1 MPRYRM
7 TIEYDGSPFSGWQRQ
22 AGQPSVQAAIE
33 DAVARLGQ
41 SEPTL
46 FGAGRTD
53 AGVHA
58 LGQVAHIDLD
68 KTWLPEKL
76 MAAINAQ
83 IRPDPVSV
91 FDIQEVD
98 DSFHARFSASARHYE
113 YRIRDSRSP
122 PALDRHR
129 VWWVPYRL
137 NEAAMHTAAQELTG
151 HHDFTT
157 FRSSQCQ
164 SKSPSK
170 TLDRLDVSREGRD
183 VIVRASARSFLHNQV
198 RSLVGTLKM
207 AGDGKWS
214 VKDVRIALEAADRS
228 ACGPVAPPDGLYL
241 VKVDYSDESRDHN

>member
-22 AGQPSVQAAIE
+22 AGQASVQASVE
-33 DAVARLGQ
+33 EAVSRLGQ
-41 SEPTL
+41 PPTTL

-68 KTWLPEKL
+68 KTWLPAKL

-91 FDIQEVD
+91 FDIEEVN

-113 YRIRDSRSP
+113 YRIRDSRAP
-122 PALDRHR
+122 PALDRQR

-137 NEAAMHTAAQELTG
+137 DEVAMHEAAQHLTG

-164 SKSPSK
+164 ANTPMK

-183 VIVRASARSFLHNQV
+183 VVVRASARSFLHNQV
-198 RSLVGTLKM
+198 RSLVGTLKL
-207 AGDGKWS
+207 AGAGKRS
-214 VKDVRIALEAADRS
+214 ARDVRDALLAADRS
-228 ACGPVAPPDGLYL
+228 TCGPVAPPEGLYL
-241 VKVDYSDESRDHN
+241 VRVDYS

>member
-1 MPRYRM
+1 M
-7 TIEYDGSPFSGWQRQ
+7 TIEYDGTPFSGWQRQ
-22 AGQPSVQAAIE
+22 AGQPSVQASIE
-33 DAVARLGQ
+33 DAVSRLGQ

-68 KTWLPEKL
+68 KTWVPAKL

-83 IRPDPVSV
+83 VRPDPVSV
-91 FDIQEVD
+91 FGIEEVD

-113 YRIRDSRSP
+113 YRIRDSRIP
-122 PALDRHR
+122 PALDRQR

-137 NEAAMHTAAQELTG
+137 DEAAMHAAAQQLTG

-164 SKSPSK
+164 AKSPVK

-183 VIVRASARSFLHNQV
+183 VVIRASARSFLHNQV
-198 RSLVGTLKM
+198 RSLVGTLKL
-207 AGDGKWS
+207 AGEGKYS
-214 VKDVRIALEAADRS
+214 ARDVRDALLATDRS
-228 ACGPVAPPDGLYL
+228 ACGPVAPPQGLYL
-241 VKVDYSDESRDHN
+241 VKVDYSQGH

>member
-22 AGQPSVQAAIE
+22 VGQPSVQAAIE
-33 DAVARLGQ
+33 DAVSRLGQ
-41 SEPTL
+41 SPAVL

-58 LGQVAHIDLD
+58 LGQVAHIDLE

-83 IRPDPVSV
+83 VRPDPVSV
-91 FDIQEVD
+91 FDVCETNE
-98 DSFHARFSASARHYE
+98 SFHARFSALARHYE
-113 YRIRDSRSP
+113 YRIRDSRTP

-137 NEAAMHTAAQELTG
+137 DEAAMHSAAQQLTG

-164 SKSPSK
+164 SKSPVK
-170 TLDRLDVSREGRD
+170 TLDRLDVLREGRD

-198 RSLVGTLKM
+198 RSLVGTLKL
-207 AGDGKWS
+207 AGEGKWS
-214 VKDVRIALEAADRS
+214 AADVRKALQAADRS
-228 ACGPVAPPDGLYL
+228 ACGPVAPPQGLYL
-241 VKVDYSDESRDHN
+241 VKVDYSGRN

>member
-33 DAVARLGQ
+33 DAVSRLGQ

-58 LGQVAHIDLD
+58 LGQVAHIDLE

-83 IRPDPVSV
+83 LRPDPVSV
-91 FDIQEVD
+91 FDIEEVD
-98 DSFHARFSASARHYE
+98 DSFLARFSASARHYE
-113 YRIRDSRSP
+113 YRIRDSRTP
-122 PALDRHR
+122 PALDRDR

-137 NEAAMHTAAQELTG
+137 DEAAMHTAAQELTG

-164 SKSPSK
+164 SKSPVK

-198 RSLVGTLKM
+198 RSLVGTLKL
-207 AGDGKWS
+207 AGEGKWS
-214 VKDVRIALEAADRS
+214 AGDVRNALHAADRS
-228 ACGPVAPPDGLYL
+228 ACGPVAPPQGLYL
-241 VKVDYSDESRDHN
+241 VSVDYSDEH

>member
-22 AGQPSVQAAIE
+22 NGQPSVQASIE
-33 DAVARLGQ
+33 DAVSRLGHN
-41 SEPTL
+41 PATL

-68 KTWLPEKL
+68 KAWAPEKL

-83 IRPDPVSV
+83 VRPDPISV
-91 FDIQEVD
+91 FDICEVD
-98 DSFHARFSASARHYE
+98 DSFHARFSATGRHYK
-113 YRIRDSRSP
+113 YLIRDGRVP
-122 PALDRHR
+122 PALDRQR
-129 VWWVPYRL
+129 VWWVPFRL
-137 NEAAMHTAAQELTG
+137 NEAAMHEAAQELTG

-164 SKSPSK
+164 SKSPVK
-170 TLDRLDVSREGRD
+170 TLDRMDVSRQGRD
-183 VIVRASARSFLHNQV
+183 IVVRASARSFLHNQV
-198 RSLVGTLKM
+198 RSLVGTLKL
-207 AGDGKWS
+207 AGEGKWS
-214 VKDVRIALEAADRS
+214 PGDVRNALQAADRA

-241 VKVDYSDESRDHN
+241 VRVDYSGNQ

>member
-22 AGQPSVQAAIE
+22 AGQASVQASIEAAIS
-33 DAVARLGQ
+33 RLGQ
-41 SEPTL
+41 PPATL

-68 KTWLPEKL
+68 KSWVPAKL

-91 FDIQEVD
+91 FDIVEVD
-98 DSFHARFSASARHYE
+98 ISFHARFSASARHYE
-113 YRIRDSRSP
+113 YRIRDSRAP
-122 PALDRHR
+122 PALDRQR
-129 VWWVPYRL
+129 VWWVPFRL
-137 NEAAMHTAAQELTG
+137 DEAVMHEAAQQLTG

-157 FRSSQCQ
+157 FRSSHCQ
-164 SKSPSK
+164 AKSPLK

-183 VIVRASARSFLHNQV
+183 VVVRASARSFLHNQV
-198 RSLVGTLKM
+198 RSLVGTLKL
-207 AGDGKWS
+207 AGEQKYS
-214 VKDVRIALEAADRS
+214 ARDVRDALLAADRS
-228 ACGPVAPPDGLYL
+228 TCGPVAPPQGLYL
-241 VKVDYSDESRDHN
+241 VKVDYSQGH

>member
-91 FDIQEVD
+91 FDIEEVD

-113 YRIRDSRSP
+113 YRIRDNRSP

-137 NEAAMHTAAQELTG
+137 DEAAMHSAAQGLTG

-164 SKSPSK
+164 SKSPVK

-214 VKDVRIALEAADRS
+214 AKDVRDALEAADRS

-241 VKVDYSDESRDHN
+241 VKVDYCEPLQTK

>member
-22 AGQPSVQAAIE
+22 NGQPSVQAAIE
-33 DAVARLGQ
+33 DAVSRLGHN
-41 SEPTL
+41 PATL

-68 KTWLPEKL
+68 KVWVPEKL

-83 IRPDPVSV
+83 VRPDPISV
-91 FDIQEVD
+91 FDICEVD
-98 DSFHARFSASARHYE
+98 DSFHARFSATGRHYE
-113 YRIRDSRSP
+113 YLVRDSRVP

-129 VWWVPYRL
+129 VWWVPFGL
-137 NEAAMHTAAQELTG
+137 DEAAMHEAAQELTG

-164 SKSPSK
+164 SKSPVK
-170 TLDRLDVSREGRD
+170 TLDRLDVTRRGRD
-183 VIVRASARSFLHNQV
+183 IVVRASARSFLHNQV
-198 RSLVGTLKM
+198 RSLVGTLKL
-207 AGDGKWS
+207 AGEGKWS
-214 VKDVRIALEAADRS
+214 PVDVRDALQAADRA

-241 VKVDYSDESRDHN
+241 IKVEY

>member
-22 AGQPSVQAAIE
+22 AGQASVQAAIE
-33 DAVARLGQ
+33 NAVSRLGQ
-41 SEPTL
+41 SPAIL

-58 LGQVAHIDLD
+58 LGQVAHIDLE

-83 IRPDPVSV
+83 VRPDPVSV

-113 YRIRDSRSP
+113 YRIRDSRTP

-137 NEAAMHTAAQELTG
+137 DEAAMHAAAQQLTG

-164 SKSPSK
+164 SKSPVK
-170 TLDRLDVSREGRD
+170 TLDRLDVLRDGRD

-198 RSLVGTLKM
+198 RSLVGTLKL
-207 AGDGKWS
+207 AGEGKWS
-214 VKDVRIALEAADRS
+214 AADVRKALQAADRS
-228 ACGPVAPPDGLYL
+228 ACGPVAPPQGLYL
-241 VKVDYSDESRDHN
+241 VSVDYSDEH

>member
-22 AGQPSVQAAIE
+22 AGQASVQAAIE
-33 DAVARLGQ
+33 NAVSRLGQ
-41 SEPTL
+41 SPAIL

-58 LGQVAHIDLD
+58 LGQVAHIDLE

-83 IRPDPVSV
+83 VRPDPVSV

-98 DSFHARFSASARHYE
+98 DSFHARFSASTRHYE
-113 YRIRDSRSP
+113 YRIRDSRTP

-137 NEAAMHTAAQELTG
+137 DEAAMHAAARQLTG

-164 SKSPSK
+164 SKSPVK
-170 TLDRLDVSREGRD
+170 TLDRLDVLREGRD

-198 RSLVGTLKM
+198 RSLVGTLKL
-207 AGDGKWS
+207 AGEGKWS
-214 VKDVRIALEAADRS
+214 AADVRKALQAADRS
-228 ACGPVAPPDGLYL
+228 ACGPVAPPQGLYL
-241 VKVDYSDESRDHN
+241 VSVDYSDEH

>member
-7 TIEYDGSPFSGWQRQ
+7 TIEYDGAPFSGWQRQ
-22 AGQPSVQAAIE
+22 AGQPSVQASIE
-33 DAVARLGQ
+33 AAVSRLGQ
-41 SEPTL
+41 SPAIL

-58 LGQVAHIDLD
+58 LGQVAHIDLE
-68 KTWLPEKL
+68 KTWRPEKL

-91 FDIQEVD
+91 FDIEEVG

-113 YRIRDSRSP
+113 YRIRDGRVP
-122 PALDRHR
+122 PALDRQR

-137 NEAAMHTAAQELTG
+137 DETAMHEAAQELIG

-164 SKSPSK
+164 SKSPVK
-170 TLDRLDVSREGRD
+170 TLDRLDVTRQGRD
-183 VIVRASARSFLHNQV
+183 VVVQASARSFLHNQV
-198 RSLVGTLKM
+198 RSLVGTLKL
-207 AGDGKWS
+207 AGEGKWS
-214 VKDVRIALEAADRS
+214 ARDVRTALQAADRS
-228 ACGPVAPPDGLYL
+228 ACGPVAPPEGLYL
-241 VKVDYSDESRDHN
+241 VRVDYSDES

>member
-22 AGQPSVQAAIE
+22 NGQPSVQASIE
-33 DAVARLGQ
+33 DAVSRLGQ
-41 SEPTL
+41 SPATL

-68 KTWLPEKL
+68 KAWSPGKL

-83 IRPDPVSV
+83 VRPDPISV
-91 FDIQEVD
+91 FDVCEVD
-98 DSFHARFSASARHYE
+98 DSFHARFSATERQYE
-113 YRIRDSRSP
+113 YLVRDGRVP
-122 PALDRHR
+122 PALDRQR
-129 VWWVPYRL
+129 VWWVPFRL
-137 NEAAMHTAAQELTG
+137 DEAAMHEAAQELTG

-164 SKSPSK
+164 SKSPVK
-170 TLDRLDVSREGRD
+170 TLDRLDVTRRGRD
-183 VIVRASARSFLHNQV
+183 IVVCASARSFLHNQV
-198 RSLVGTLKM
+198 RSLVGTLKL
-207 AGDGKWS
+207 AGEGKWS
-214 VKDVRIALEAADRS
+214 ATDVRNALQAADRA

-241 VKVDYSDESRDHN
+241 VKVEY

>member
-7 TIEYDGSPFSGWQRQ
+7 TIEYDGTPFSGWQRQ

-33 DAVARLGQ
+33 DAIARLGQ
-41 SEPTL
+41 STVTL

-68 KTWLPEKL
+68 KAWSPEKL

-83 IRPDPVSV
+83 VRPDPISV
-91 FDIQEVD
+91 FEVREVD
-98 DSFHARFSASARHYE
+98 DSFHARFSATGRHYE
-113 YRIRDSRSP
+113 YLIRDSRVP
-122 PALDRHR
+122 PALDRQR
-129 VWWVPYRL
+129 VWWVPFRL
-137 NEAAMHTAAQELTG
+137 EENVMHEAAQELTG

-164 SKSPSK
+164 SKSPVK
-170 TLDRLDVSREGRD
+170 TLDRLEVTRRGRD
-183 VIVRASARSFLHNQV
+183 IVVRASARSFLHNQV
-198 RSLVGTLKM
+198 RSLVGTLKL

-214 VKDVRIALEAADRS
+214 ATDVRNALQAADRA
-228 ACGPVAPPDGLYL
+228 ACGPVAPPQGLYL
-241 VKVDYSDESRDHN
+241 VGVDYSDDS

>member
-22 AGQPSVQAAIE
+22 NGQPSVQASIE
-33 DAVARLGQ
+33 GAVSRLGQ
-41 SEPTL
+41 SEATL

-68 KTWLPEKL
+68 KAWLPEKL

-83 IRPDPVSV
+83 VRPDPISV
-91 FDIQEVD
+91 FDVCEVD
-98 DSFHARFSASARHYE
+98 DRFHARFSATKRYYE
-113 YRIRDSRSP
+113 YLVRDSRMP
-122 PALDRHR
+122 PALDRQR
-129 VWWVPYRL
+129 VWWVPFRL
-137 NEAAMHTAAQELTG
+137 DEAAMHEAAQELIG

-164 SKSPSK
+164 SKSPVK
-170 TLDRLDVSREGRD
+170 TLDRLDVTRRGRD
-183 VIVRASARSFLHNQV
+183 VVVRASARSFLHNQV
-198 RSLVGTLKM
+198 RSLVGTLKL
-207 AGDGKWS
+207 AGEGKWS
-214 VKDVRIALEAADRS
+214 ATDVRKALQAADRS

-241 VKVDYSDESRDHN
+241 VKVEY

>member
-22 AGQPSVQAAIE
+22 AGQASVQAAIE
-33 DAVARLGQ
+33 NAVSRLGQ
-41 SEPTL
+41 SPAIL

-58 LGQVAHIDLD
+58 LGQVAHIDLE

-83 IRPDPVSV
+83 VRPDPVSV

-113 YRIRDSRSP
+113 YRIRDSRTP

-137 NEAAMHTAAQELTG
+137 DEAAMHAAAQQLTG

-164 SKSPSK
+164 SKSPVK
-170 TLDRLDVSREGRD
+170 TLDRLDVLREGRD

-198 RSLVGTLKM
+198 RSLVGTLKL
-207 AGDGKWS
+207 AGEGKWS
-214 VKDVRIALEAADRS
+214 AADVRKALQAADRS
-228 ACGPVAPPDGLYL
+228 ACGPVAPPQGLYL
-241 VKVDYSDESRDHN
+241 VSVDYSDEH

>member
-22 AGQPSVQAAIE
+22 AGQASVQASIEAAIS
-33 DAVARLGQ
+33 RLGQ
-41 SEPTL
+41 PPATL

-68 KTWLPEKL
+68 KSWVPAKL

-91 FDIQEVD
+91 FDIVEVD
-98 DSFHARFSASARHYE
+98 TSFHARFSASARHYE
-113 YRIRDSRSP
+113 YRIRDSRAP
-122 PALDRHR
+122 PALDRQR
-129 VWWVPYRL
+129 VWWVPFRL
-137 NEAAMHTAAQELTG
+137 DEAVMHEAAQQLTG

-157 FRSSQCQ
+157 FRSSHCQ
-164 SKSPSK
+164 AKSPLK

-183 VIVRASARSFLHNQV
+183 VVVRASARSFLHNQV
-198 RSLVGTLKM
+198 RSLVGTLKL
-207 AGDGKWS
+207 AGEAKYS
-214 VKDVRIALEAADRS
+214 ARDVRDALLAADRS
-228 ACGPVAPPDGLYL
+228 TCGPVAPPQGLYL
-241 VKVDYSDESRDHN
+241 VKVDYSQGH

>member
-7 TIEYDGSPFSGWQRQ
+7 TIEYDGAPFSGWQRQ

-33 DAVARLGQ
+33 DAVSRLGQ

-58 LGQVAHIDLD
+58 LGQVAHIDLE

-83 IRPDPVSV
+83 LRPDPVSV
-91 FDIQEVD
+91 FDIEEVD

-113 YRIRDSRSP
+113 YRIRDSRTP
-122 PALDRHR
+122 PALDRDR

-137 NEAAMHTAAQELTG
+137 DDTAMHTAAQELTG

-164 SKSPSK
+164 SKSPVK
-170 TLDRLDVSREGRD
+170 TLDRLDVCREGRD

-198 RSLVGTLKM
+198 RSLVGTLKLAGEGKRS
-207 AGDGKWS
+207 AGD
-214 VKDVRIALEAADRS
+214 VRNALHAADRS
-228 ACGPVAPPDGLYL
+228 ACGPVAPPQGLYL
-241 VKVDYSDESRDHN
+241 VSVDYSDEQ

>member
-33 DAVARLGQ
+33 DAASRLGQ
-41 SEPTL
+41 SPAVL

-58 LGQVAHIDLD
+58 LGQVAHIDLE

-83 IRPDPVSV
+83 VRPDPVSV
-91 FDIQEVD
+91 FDVRETNE
-98 DSFHARFSASARHYE
+98 SFHARFSALARHYE
-113 YRIRDSRSP
+113 YRIRDSRTP

-137 NEAAMHTAAQELTG
+137 DEAAMHSAAQQLTG

-164 SKSPSK
+164 SKSPIK
-170 TLDRLDVSREGRD
+170 TLDRLDVLREGRD

-198 RSLVGTLKM
+198 RSLVGTLKL
-207 AGDGKWS
+207 AGEGKWS
-214 VKDVRIALEAADRS
+214 AADVRKALQAADRS
-228 ACGPVAPPDGLYL
+228 VCGPVAPPQGLYL
-241 VKVDYSDESRDHN
+241 VKVDYSGRN

>member
-7 TIEYDGSPFSGWQRQ
+7 TIEYDGAPFSGWQRQ

-33 DAVARLGQ
+33 DAVSRLGQ

-68 KTWLPEKL
+68 KSWVPAKL

-91 FDIQEVD
+91 FDIVEVD
-98 DSFHARFSASARHYE
+98 TSFHARFSASARHYE
-113 YRIRDSRSP
+113 YRIRDSRAP
-122 PALDRHR
+122 PALDRQR
-129 VWWVPYRL
+129 VWWVPFRL
-137 NEAAMHTAAQELTG
+137 DEAVMHEAAQQLTG

-157 FRSSQCQ
+157 FRSSHCQ
-164 SKSPSK
+164 AKSPLK

-183 VIVRASARSFLHNQV
+183 VVVRASARSFLHNQV
-198 RSLVGTLKM
+198 RSLVGTLKL
-207 AGDGKWS
+207 AGEQKYS
-214 VKDVRIALEAADRS
+214 ARDVRDALLAADRS
-228 ACGPVAPPDGLYL
+228 TCGPVAPPQGLYL
-241 VKVDYSDESRDHN
+241 VKVDYSQGH

>member
-7 TIEYDGSPFSGWQRQ
+7 IIEYDGSPFSGWQRQ
-22 AGQPSVQAAIE
+22 AGQASVQAAIE
-33 DAVARLGQ
+33 DAVSRLGQ
-41 SEPTL
+41 SAPTL

-58 LGQVAHIDLD
+58 LGQVAHIDLK
-68 KTWLPEKL
+68 KTWRPEKL

-83 IRPDPVSV
+83 LRPDPVSV
-91 FDIQEVD
+91 FDVREVD

-113 YRIRDSRSP
+113 YRIRDSRAP

-137 NEAAMHTAAQELTG
+137 DEAAMHAAAQELTG

-164 SKSPSK
+164 SKSPVK

-198 RSLVGTLKM
+198 RSLVGTLKL
-207 AGDGKWS
+207 AGEEKWS
-214 VKDVRIALEAADRS
+214 AADVRGALQAADRS
-228 ACGPVAPPDGLYL
+228 ACGPVAPPEGLYL
-241 VKVDYSDESRDHN
+241 VKVDYSDKD

>member
-7 TIEYDGSPFSGWQRQ
+7 SIEYDGTPFSGWQRQ

-33 DAVARLGQ
+33 DAIARLEQ
-41 SEPTL
+41 TPVTL

-58 LGQVAHIDLD
+58 LGQVAHIDLA
-68 KTWLPEKL
+68 KTWAPEKL

-83 IRPDPVSV
+83 VRPDPVSV
-91 FDIQEVD
+91 FDVRETS

-113 YRIRDSRSP
+113 YRIRDRRPP
-122 PALDRHR
+122 PALDRDR

-137 NEAAMHTAAQELTG
+137 DEAAMHTAAQELTG

-164 SKSPSK
+164 SKSPVK
-170 TLDRLDVSREGRD
+170 TLDRLDVSRQGRD

-198 RSLVGTLKM
+198 RSLVGTLKL
-207 AGDGKWS
+207 AGEGKWS
-214 VKDVRIALEAADRS
+214 AAEVRDALTAADRS
-228 ACGPVAPPDGLYL
+228 ACGPVAPPQGLYL
-241 VKVDYSDESRDHN
+241 VSVDYSDDD

>member
-22 AGQPSVQAAIE
+22 AGQPSVQATIE
-33 DAVARLGQ
+33 DAVSRLGQ

-58 LGQVAHIDLD
+58 LGQVAHIDLE

-83 IRPDPVSV
+83 LRPDPVSV
-91 FDIQEVD
+91 FDIEEVD

-113 YRIRDSRSP
+113 YRIRDSRTP
-122 PALDRHR
+122 PALDRDR

-137 NEAAMHTAAQELTG
+137 DEAAMHTAAQELTG

-164 SKSPSK
+164 SKSPVK

-198 RSLVGTLKM
+198 RSLVGTLKL
-207 AGDGKWS
+207 AGEGKWS
-214 VKDVRIALEAADRS
+214 AGDVRNALHAADRS
-228 ACGPVAPPDGLYL
+228 ACGPVAPPQGLYL
-241 VKVDYSDESRDHN
+241 VSVDYSDEH